1 MSEHKEIHDHYRKY
15 LMHIENKTIQMI
27 TFRLAD
33 SLPREVIER
42 WKIYADNFADKNK
55 KSEEY
60 HKLLV
65 MIDKYEDAGLGEC
78 LLKNDAIAEIMKQTL
93 LYNDKKMYEL
103 ICWCIMPNH
112 VHVLIKMLPD
122 YSLSDILFAWRS
134 FSAHTINKRLHR
146 KGQVWMSEYFDR
158 YIRNQEHFLKA
169 YNYILNNP
177 VKAGLATEP
186 TLWRWSSVYKSDN
199 KIS

>member
-1 MSEHKEIHDHYRKY
+1 MCSSDLKY
-15 LMHIENKTIQMI
+15 LMHIENKSVQMI

-33 SLPREVIER
+33 SLPKEVIDR
-42 WKIYADNFADKNK
+42 LKSFADDIADKDK

-146 KGQVWMSEYFDR
+146 KGKVWMSEYYDR
-158 YIRNQEHFLKA
+158 YIRNQEHFKKA

-177 VKAGLATEP
+177 VRAGLVPEP
-186 TLWRWSSVYKSDN
+186 ALWRWSSIYKGDN
-199 KIS
+199 YIC